1 MRWEEVLPDVFSLP
15 SPLQKCISSGFWT
28 LTDKVIQGEHHSE
41 ATVAGNVPN
50 ASNEKCGRKRMKLP
64 VAVLSIW
71 MYLVPVLNGLP
82 GKFCHGKASFG
93 VYCLCASWAGHCLR
107 CLGPKHPLPAFGD
120 VLKMLWW
127 PWLGVPCR
135 RGWSEVI
142 GGLVRFI
149 RFNWISRFP
158 LSTRKIQYIYIIQ
171 FAGQRCTLDTL
182 GTSVGKSC
190 RFDSL
195 PALWQSTAAW
205 GLESCLFL
213 ATRQGGLGL
222 TFCDS
227 NVQQKTPIW
236 RDMGRRAFSLVGYP
250 RGKGMGSLWIETH
263 YGSFGEEVNLSV
275 SVPPQCVEKCESMC
289 TTRKN

>member
-93 VYCLCASWAGHCLR
+93 VLPLR
-107 CLGPKHPLPAFGD
+107 LVGRALPALPGPKTSAPSLRRRPEDALVAVAWGALQTGMKRGHWRFGTVQLNFTVSTFHPKNT
-120 VLKMLWW
+120 V
-127 PWLGVPCR
+127 
-135 RGWSEVI
+135 
-142 GGLVRFI
+142 
-149 RFNWISRFP
+149 
-158 LSTRKIQYIYIIQ
+158 YIYIIQ

-182 GTSVGKSC
+182 ETSVGKSC

-195 PALWQSTAAW
+195 PAL
-205 GLESCLFL
+205 
-213 ATRQGGLGL
+213 
-222 TFCDS
+222 
-227 NVQQKTPIW
+227 
-236 RDMGRRAFSLVGYP
+236 
-250 RGKGMGSLWIETH
+250 
-263 YGSFGEEVNLSV
+263 
-275 SVPPQCVEKCESMC
+275 
-289 TTRKN
+289 